1 MLNYTV
7 NISTTSIFI
16 QKQKERFPA
25 ATERAAGCSNLHNCG
40 V

>member
-7 NISTTSIFI
+7 NIPTTSIFI

-25 ATERAAGCSNLHNCG
+25 TTERAAGC
-40 V
+40 